1 MITFPMR
8 GFRFCFISLDWYLHY
23 FNTPYFIFLRDT
35 MSYLIHLGLHF
46 AVCLAPSSI
55 SFSRLEWAIWVF
67 YMGRIVMESKQF
79 GDIKVHRVKEEGIS
93 LDGSMDLIEVSFE
106 PQGSSRKT
114 SPTSLTTKKFSKYL
128 RYITSDIIILIYAVF
143 K

>member
-1 MITFPMR
+1 
-8 GFRFCFISLDWYLHY
+8 
-23 FNTPYFIFLRDT
+23 

-106 PQGSSRKT
+106 QQGSSRKT

>member
-1 MITFPMR
+1 
-8 GFRFCFISLDWYLHY
+8 
-23 FNTPYFIFLRDT
+23 
-35 MSYLIHLGLHF
+35 
-46 AVCLAPSSI
+46 
-55 SFSRLEWAIWVF
+55 
-67 YMGRIVMESKQF
+67 MESKQF

-128 RYITSDIIILIYAVF
+128 RYITSDNIVLIYAVF
-143 K
+143 KENDISKYNSMYVITRTDKNLGAP